1 VTAGASDRAKM
12 APVERDDHPG
22 PQSVGQHDHRRIYG
36 SERKVFVLINEGS
49 DSLPIVVVGGPHVVV
64 GKCPEESCFDCG
76 SHSPSDQVSDLSDDK
91 DWDDK
96 TEAGLLKRI

>member
-1 VTAGASDRAKM
+1 MTAGASDRAKM

-22 PQSVGQHDHRRIYG
+22 PQSVGQHDHRRIHG

-49 DSLPIVVVGGPHVVV
+49 DSLPIVVLRGPHVVV

-76 SHSPSDQVSDLSDDK
+76 PHSPSDQVSDLSDDK